1 MNLELTLKIIIEYII
16 ISIQK
21 CLSLLTNKTFPFCMH
36 KIVFATNNQHKL
48 QEVRSILAGKV
59 EIISLA
65 ETGCLDDIPETA
77 DTLEGNA
84 AQKARYI
91 FEKFHIDCFADDTG
105 LEIEALNGK
114 PGVFSARYAGEPSNS
129 LNNMNKVLKEME
141 GIANRSAQ
149 FRTVIALIEN
159 GEYHYFEG
167 IINGHLTTEAKGSSG
182 FGYDP
187 IFIPDGFDNTFA
199 ELSSSHKNAISHRAK
214 AINKLSEYFKN
225 HS

>member
-1 MNLELTLKIIIEYII
+1 
-16 ISIQK
+16 
-21 CLSLLTNKTFPFCMH
+21 MH

-84 AQKARYI
+84 AQKARYV
-91 FEKFHIDCFADDTG
+91 FEKFQIDCFADDTG

-129 LNNMNKVLKEME
+129 LNNMNKILKEME

-149 FRTVIALIEN
+149 FRTVIALVEN

-167 IINGHLTTEAKGSSG
+167 VINGNLTTVAKGSAG

-199 ELSSSHKNAISHRAK
+199 ELSSNDKNAISHRAK
-214 AINKLSEYFKN
+214 AINKLSEYFTN
-225 HS
+225 HSEQNNI